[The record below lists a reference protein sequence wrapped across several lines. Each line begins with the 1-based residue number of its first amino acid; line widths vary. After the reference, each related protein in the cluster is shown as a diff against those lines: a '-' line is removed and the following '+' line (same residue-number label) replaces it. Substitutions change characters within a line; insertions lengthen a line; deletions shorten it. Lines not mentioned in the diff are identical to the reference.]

1 MIASKLLAIA
11 SSALALAFWS
21 TAAAADET
29 AKPAGPASLAA
40 PAARGNVVTT
50 EIVKIKGR
58 RQVPGA
64 AIDVARL
71 VPRAPL
77 PELRQLLVDRI
88 GKAVE
93 KDPF

>member
-1 MIASKLLAIA
+1 MIASKLLA

-29 AKPAGPASLAA
+29 AKPPV
-40 PAARGNVVTT
+40 RGNVVTVAT
-50 EIVKIKGR
+50 VKINAR
-58 RQVPGA
+58 PQTPHV

-77 PELRQLLVDRI
+77 PEMRQLFVDRI
-88 GKAVE
+88 GQAVE
-93 KDPF
+93 GAPF